1 MLPASAAYHRA
12 KYDHRTLTVDHPRI
26 PLLADGRLS
35 YTRAGYIEFSK
46 NGKSMDKKHEQEL
59 IRCAQNKSLTIRP
72 DDTQSCE
79 RIARSLMQ
87 DGYLIPV
94 ASRRDPGFRPEVLSN
109 VYGQVMTLTDQG
121 KGYLLALSSE
131 DFNTGE
137 LWPLA
142 DDIRHVQRRLSHAS
156 G

>member
-1 MLPASAAYHRA
+1 
-12 KYDHRTLTVDHPRI
+12 
-26 PLLADGRLS
+26 
-35 YTRAGYIEFSK
+35 
-46 NGKSMDKKHEQEL
+46 MDKEHEQAL
-59 IRCAQNKSLTIRP
+59 IRCAQNKSMTIQH
-72 DDTQSCE
+72 DDTQSRE

-94 ASRRDPGFRPEVLSN
+94 VSRRDAGFRPEVLSN

-142 DDIRHVQRRLSHAS
+142 DDIRHVQRRLSHAR